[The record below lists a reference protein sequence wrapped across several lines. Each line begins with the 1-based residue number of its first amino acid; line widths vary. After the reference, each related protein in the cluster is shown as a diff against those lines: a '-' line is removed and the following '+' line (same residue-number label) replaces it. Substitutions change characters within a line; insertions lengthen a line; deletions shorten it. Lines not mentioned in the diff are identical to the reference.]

1 MSSKT
6 RNDALVAVERL
17 GLPAAAER
25 WLAVV
30 QAGGQAT
37 NKRIHSSSFIK
48 GGRALVGVLAVT
60 TCLLW
65 LLAAKLDSGSRLV
78 ASQ

>member
-17 GLPAAAER
+17 GLPAAVR

-48 GGRALVGVLAVT
+48 GGRALVGVRAVT